1 MALLRKSYYL
11 FGWCCKVGYHLIFS
25 LSMQLIDQA
34 LEKGVKVAVCSTS
47 NEKAVCIISYAAKE
61 DFLNADAVF
70 DCIGDFPEERF
81 DLSFCGSLL
90 QTQHYMG
97 EELDSLSLTELQ
109 SLEQQLGYALKHITN
124 FKG

>member
-1 MALLRKSYYL
+1 MNSSQCVVVEDSAIGLAAAKAAGMKCIVTKS
-11 FGWCCKVGYHLIFS
+11 G
-25 LSMQLIDQA
+25 
-34 LEKGVKVAVCSTS
+34 
-47 NEKAVCIISYAAKE
+47 YAAKE